1 MNKELSEEGLI
12 NILMEL
18 DNKKAMST
26 KSNELV
32 IPQQNLDVIMD
43 CAIKL
48 EIVDKNSVFK
58 MSKQDKNNMSINII
72 QAMVN
77 SV

>member
-32 IPQQNLDVIMD
+32 IPQQNLDVIMN

-58 MSKQDKNNMSINII
+58 MSKQDKNNISINII